1 MAEVLLV
8 LAIKS
13 DKIVE
18 ITQLKT
24 DTQILWI
31 SRVVS
36 CGLTIDSVDFPRCTV
51 ILCILPKL
59 YNIVYLTITVN
70 VYGNCLQMVS
80 VQRNSSVLRL
90 APSGFIVPS
99 PKRTVVM
106 APEDDDGQSQRIESK
121 VARLVED
128 YGLGQQFGDQL
139 EARWTADGDE
149 RDSLR
154 TLADRFNERLLEAA
168 AADAGLSTV
177 DGESANLYRLLTDDD
192 VSSGNRTE
200 ARRRLERAGVDV
212 DQLDEDF
219 VSYQAIR
226 SYLTEY
232 RNAEY
237 NREPEQA
244 RPERVVQTLQRL
256 TERVRS
262 VADRSLTQ
270 LRDTRRLTLGEFR
283 LFVDVSVLCE
293 DCGSQYSV
301 VELIRRGGC
310 ECDD

>member
-1 MAEVLLV
+1 
-8 LAIKS
+8 
-13 DKIVE
+13 
-18 ITQLKT
+18 
-24 DTQILWI
+24 
-31 SRVVS
+31 
-36 CGLTIDSVDFPRCTV
+36 
-51 ILCILPKL
+51 
-59 YNIVYLTITVN
+59 
-70 VYGNCLQMVS
+70 
-80 VQRNSSVLRL
+80 
-90 APSGFIVPS
+90 
-99 PKRTVVM
+99 M
-106 APEDDDGQSQRIESK
+106 APEDADGQSRRIESK
-121 VARLVED
+121 VARLIEE

-154 TLADRFNERLLEAA
+154 TLADRFNRRLLEAA

-192 VSSGNRTE
+192 VSRGNRTE
-200 ARRRLERAGVDV
+200 ARRRLEQAGVDV
-212 DQLDEDF
+212 DQLEGDF

-237 NREPEQA
+237 TDEREQA
-244 RPERVVQTLQRL
+244 RPDRVVQTLQRL

-270 LRDTRRLTLGEFR
+270 LRDTGRLTLGEFR

-310 ECDD
+310 DCED

>member
-1 MAEVLLV
+1 
-8 LAIKS
+8 
-13 DKIVE
+13 
-18 ITQLKT
+18 
-24 DTQILWI
+24 
-31 SRVVS
+31 
-36 CGLTIDSVDFPRCTV
+36 
-51 ILCILPKL
+51 
-59 YNIVYLTITVN
+59 
-70 VYGNCLQMVS
+70 
-80 VQRNSSVLRL
+80 
-90 APSGFIVPS
+90 
-99 PKRTVVM
+99 M
-106 APEDDDGQSQRIESK
+106 APEDADGQSRRIESK
-121 VARLVED
+121 VARLIEE

-154 TLADRFNERLLEAA
+154 TLADRFNRRLLEAA

-192 VSSGNRTE
+192 VSGGNRTE
-200 ARRRLERAGVDV
+200 ARRRLEQAGVDV
-212 DQLDEDF
+212 DQLERDF

-237 NREPEQA
+237 TDEREQA
-244 RPERVVQTLQRL
+244 RPDRVVQTLQRL

-270 LRDTRRLTLGEFR
+270 LRDTGRLTLGEFR

-310 ECDD
+310 DCEG

>member
-1 MAEVLLV
+1 
-8 LAIKS
+8 
-13 DKIVE
+13 
-18 ITQLKT
+18 
-24 DTQILWI
+24 
-31 SRVVS
+31 
-36 CGLTIDSVDFPRCTV
+36 
-51 ILCILPKL
+51 
-59 YNIVYLTITVN
+59 
-70 VYGNCLQMVS
+70 
-80 VQRNSSVLRL
+80 
-90 APSGFIVPS
+90 
-99 PKRTVVM
+99 M
-106 APEDDDGQSQRIESK
+106 APEDADGQSRRIESK
-121 VARLVED
+121 VARLIEE

-154 TLADRFNERLLEAA
+154 TLADRFNRRLLEAA

-192 VSSGNRTE
+192 VSGGNRTE
-200 ARRRLERAGVDV
+200 ARRRLEQAGVDV
-212 DQLDEDF
+212 DQLEGDF

-237 NREPEQA
+237 TDEREQA
-244 RPERVVQTLQRL
+244 RPDRVVQTLQRL

-270 LRDTRRLTLGEFR
+270 LRDTGRLTLGEFR

-310 ECDD
+310 DCGTD